1 MELFVIL
8 HYLLRTHKK
17 YTVLMEHLQ
26 LNEYQQSALN
36 RISVETLTPM
46 QEAAITAC
54 RRHNDMVLLSP
65 TGTGKTL
72 AYLLPV
78 IEQLRLGVE
87 GVQAMVIVPS
97 RELALQIDS
106 VVKSMALPW
115 KAMSVYGGRAAM
127 DEHRSMKGISPSIII
142 GTPGRLNDHLTKG
155 NIDARGIQTLVIDE
169 FDKCLELGFQGE
181 MQEVIEKLPAVRR
194 HYLTSATDME
204 EIPAF
209 TGMHN
214 SMKLDYLTMCEA
226 DSRVHTF
233 IVHSE
238 SKDKLHTLYKLL
250 CTLAG
255 GQAIVFCN
263 HRESVERVGGYL
275 REQKL
280 AYEAYHGG
288 MEQELR
294 ERALYKFRNGS
305 SNVLISTDL
314 AARGLDI
321 PEVQHII
328 HYHLPGSEDAYIHRT
343 GRTARWNAE
352 GSSYLILHS
361 EEHVPEYLTSAI
373 EDYVLPERA
382 PRPEPPQWSTL
393 YIGRGKK
400 DKINK
405 VDIAGFL
412 YKKGGLTRDD
422 VGVIDVHDYYA
433 YVAIR
438 RTKVKQLL
446 AMVAGE
452 KIKGLKT
459 KIEVAK

>member
-1 MELFVIL
+1 MDQS
-8 HYLLRTHKK
+8 
-17 YTVLMEHLQ
+17 Q
-26 LNEYQQSALN
+26 LNELQSAALAKLA
-36 RISVETLTPM
+36 ITGLTPM
-46 QEAAITAC
+46 QEEALSAC
-54 RRHNDMVLLSP
+54 RQHRDVILLSP

-72 AYLLPV
+72 AYLLPL
-78 IEQLRLGVE
+78 IERMQIGVA
-87 GVQAMVIVPS
+87 GVQAIVIVPS
-97 RELALQIDS
+97 RELALQIDT
-106 VVKSMALPW
+106 VWRSMALPW

-127 DEHRSMKGISPSIII
+127 DEHRSMKGIDPSLII
-142 GTPGRLNDHLTKG
+142 GTPGRLNDHLEKG
-155 NIDARGIQTLVIDE
+155 NIDARAVTTLIIDE

-181 MQEVIEKLPAVRR
+181 MQEVIEKLPQVRNR
-194 HYLTSATDME
+194 CLTSATDME
-204 EIPAF
+204 EIPLF
-209 TGMHN
+209 TGVRRPQ
-214 SMKLDYLTMCEA
+214 KIDYLDAAQGE
-226 DSRVHTF
+226 SRVSTY

-250 CTLAG
+250 CALGG

-263 HRESVERVGGYL
+263 HRESVDRVGGYL

-280 AYEAYHGG
+280 AHEVYHGG
-288 MEQELR
+288 MDQELR

-321 PEVQHII
+321 PEMQHVI

-343 GRTARWNAE
+343 GRTARWDAE

-361 EEHVPEYLTSAI
+361 EERVPEYLTAEI

-382 PRPEPPQWSTL
+382 SRPEPPQWTTL

-405 VDIAGFL
+405 VDVAGFL

-422 VGVIDVHDYYA
+422 VGTIDVHDYYA
-433 YVAIR
+433 YVAVR
-438 RTKVKQLL
+438 RTKVRQLL
-446 AMVAGE
+446 TMVANE

-459 KIEVAK
+459 RMEIAK

>member
-1 MELFVIL
+1 M
-8 HYLLRTHKK
+8 THTG
-17 YTVLMEHLQ
+17 Y
-26 LNEYQQSALN
+26 NEYQAAALAKLA
-36 RISVETLTPM
+36 ITDLTPM
-46 QEAAITAC
+46 QEEALAAC
-54 RRHNDMVLLSP
+54 RTANDVVLLSP

-72 AYLLPV
+72 AYLLPL
-78 IEQLRLGVE
+78 IERLQLGVA
-87 GVQAMVIVPS
+87 GVQAVVIVPS
-97 RELALQIDS
+97 RELALQIDM
-106 VVKSMALPW
+106 VWRAMALPW

-127 DEHRSMKGISPSIII
+127 DEHRSMKGIAPSIVV
-142 GTPGRLNDHLTKG
+142 GTPGRLNDHLGKG
-155 NIDARGIQTLVIDE
+155 NIDARTVRTLVIDE

-181 MQEVIEKLPAVRR
+181 MQQVIEQLPSVRNR
-194 HYLTSATDME
+194 CLTSATDME

-209 TGMHN
+209 TGVRDAVRI
-214 SMKLDYLTMCEA
+214 DYLDTAHAEN
-226 DSRVHTF
+226 RVSTYV
-233 IVHSE
+233 VHSE

-250 CTLAG
+250 CALGG
-255 GQAIVFCN
+255 GQTIVFCN

-275 REQKL
+275 REQRL
-280 AYEAYHGG
+280 AHEVYHGG

-321 PEVQHII
+321 PEMQHVI
-328 HYHLPGSEDAYIHRT
+328 HYHLPGSEEAYIHRT
-343 GRTARWNAE
+343 GRTARWDAE
-352 GSSYLILHS
+352 GCSYLILHG
-361 EEHVPEYLTSAI
+361 EEHVPEYLATGV

-382 PRPEPPQWSTL
+382 SRPEPPQWTTL

-400 DKINK
+400 DKINR

-422 VGVIDVHDYYA
+422 VGTIDVHDYYA
-433 YVAIR
+433 YVAVR

-446 AMVAGE
+446 AMVANE

-459 KIEVAK
+459 RMEIAR

>member
-1 MELFVIL
+1 M
-8 HYLLRTHKK
+8 THTG
-17 YTVLMEHLQ
+17 Y
-26 LNEYQQSALN
+26 NEYQAAALAKLA
-36 RISVETLTPM
+36 ITDLTPM
-46 QEAAITAC
+46 QEEALAAC
-54 RRHNDMVLLSP
+54 RTANDVVLLSP

-72 AYLLPV
+72 AYLLPL
-78 IEQLRLGVE
+78 IERLQLGVA

-97 RELALQIDS
+97 RELALQIDM
-106 VVKSMALPW
+106 VWRAMALPW

-127 DEHRSMKGISPSIII
+127 DEHRSMKGMAPSVVV
-142 GTPGRLNDHLTKG
+142 GTPGRLNDHLGKG
-155 NIDARGIQTLVIDE
+155 NIDARTVRTLVIDE

-181 MQEVIEKLPAVRR
+181 MQQVIEQLPSVRNR
-194 HYLTSATDME
+194 YLTSATDME

-209 TGMHN
+209 TGVRDAVRI
-214 SMKLDYLTMCEA
+214 DYLDTAHTE
-226 DSRVHTF
+226 SRVSTYV
-233 IVHSE
+233 VHSE

-250 CTLAG
+250 CALGG
-255 GQAIVFCN
+255 GQTIVFCN

-275 REQKL
+275 REQRL
-280 AYEAYHGG
+280 AHEVYHGG

-321 PEVQHII
+321 PEMQHVI
-328 HYHLPGSEDAYIHRT
+328 HYHLPGSEEAYIHRT
-343 GRTARWNAE
+343 GRTARWDAE
-352 GSSYLILHS
+352 GCSYLILHG
-361 EEHVPEYLTSAI
+361 EEHVPEYLATEV

-382 PRPEPPQWSTL
+382 SRPEPPQWTTL

-400 DKINK
+400 DKINR

-412 YKKGGLTRDD
+412 YKRGGLTRDD
-422 VGVIDVHDYYA
+422 VGTIDVHDYYA
-433 YVAIR
+433 YVAVR

-446 AMVAGE
+446 AMVANE

-459 KIEVAK
+459 RMEIAR

>member
-1 MELFVIL
+1 
-8 HYLLRTHKK
+8 
-17 YTVLMEHLQ
+17 MEHLQ

-250 CTLAG
+250 CTLVG

-275 REQKL
+275 HEQKL

-361 EEHVPEYLTSAI
+361 EEHVPEYLTSVI

-433 YVAIR
+433 YVAVR
-438 RTKVKQLL
+438 RTKVKLL
-446 AMVAGE
+446 LSMLANE
-452 KIKGLKT
+452 KIKGLK
-459 KIEVAK
+459 AKVELAK

>member
-1 MELFVIL
+1 MNQS
-8 HYLLRTHKK
+8 H
-17 YTVLMEHLQ
+17 
-26 LNEYQQSALN
+26 LNELQVAALAKLA
-36 RISVETLTPM
+36 ITELTPM
-46 QEAAITAC
+46 QQEALDAC
-54 RRHNDMVLLSP
+54 RQHRDVVLLSP

-72 AYLLPV
+72 AYLLPL
-78 IEQLRLGVE
+78 IERMQVGVV

-97 RELALQIDS
+97 RELALQIDN
-106 VVKSMALPW
+106 VWRSMALPW

-127 DEHRSMKGISPSIII
+127 DEHRSMKGIAPSVII
-142 GTPGRLNDHLTKG
+142 GTPGRLNDHLEKG
-155 NIDARGIQTLVIDE
+155 NIDARAITTLVIDE

-181 MQEVIEKLPAVRR
+181 MQQVIEKLPSVRNR
-194 HYLTSATDME
+194 CLTSATDME
-204 EIPAF
+204 EIPLF
-209 TGMHN
+209 TGVRKPLKIN
-214 SMKLDYLTMCEA
+214 YLDATQVE
-226 DSRVHTF
+226 SRVSTY

-250 CTLAG
+250 CALGG

-263 HRESVERVGGYL
+263 HRESVDRVGGYL

-280 AYEAYHGG
+280 AHEVYHGG
-288 MEQELR
+288 MDQELR

-321 PEVQHII
+321 PEMQHVI

-343 GRTARWNAE
+343 GRTARWDAE

-361 EEHVPEYLTSAI
+361 EERVPEYLTADT

-382 PRPEPPQWSTL
+382 SRPEPPQWTTL

-422 VGVIDVHDYYA
+422 VGTIDVHDYYA
-433 YVAIR
+433 YVAVR
-438 RTKVKQLL
+438 RTKVRQLL
-446 AMVAGE
+446 TMVANE

-459 KIEVAK
+459 RMEIAK

>member
-1 MELFVIL
+1 MDQS
-8 HYLLRTHKK
+8 
-17 YTVLMEHLQ
+17 Q
-26 LNEYQQSALN
+26 LNELQSAALAKLA
-36 RISVETLTPM
+36 ITELTPM
-46 QEAAITAC
+46 QEEALSAC
-54 RRHNDMVLLSP
+54 RQHRDVILLSP

-72 AYLLPV
+72 AYLLPL
-78 IEQLRLGVE
+78 IERMQIGVA
-87 GVQAMVIVPS
+87 GVQAIVIVPS
-97 RELALQIDS
+97 RELALQIDT
-106 VVKSMALPW
+106 VWRSMALPW

-127 DEHRSMKGISPSIII
+127 DEHRSMKGIDPSLII
-142 GTPGRLNDHLTKG
+142 GTPGRLNDHLEKG
-155 NIDARGIQTLVIDE
+155 NIDARAVTTLIIDE

-181 MQEVIEKLPAVRR
+181 MQEVIEMLPQVRNR
-194 HYLTSATDME
+194 CLTSATDME
-204 EIPAF
+204 EIPLF
-209 TGMHN
+209 TGVRRPQ
-214 SMKLDYLTMCEA
+214 KIDYLDAAQGE
-226 DSRVHTF
+226 SRVSTY

-250 CTLAG
+250 CALGG

-263 HRESVERVGGYL
+263 HRESVDRVGGYL

-280 AYEAYHGG
+280 AHEVYHGG
-288 MEQELR
+288 MDQELR

-321 PEVQHII
+321 PEMQHVI

-343 GRTARWNAE
+343 GRTARWDAE
-352 GSSYLILHS
+352 GSSYLIMHS
-361 EEHVPEYLTSAI
+361 EERVPEYLTAEI

-382 PRPEPPQWSTL
+382 SRPEPPQWTTL

-405 VDIAGFL
+405 VDVAGFL

-422 VGVIDVHDYYA
+422 VGTIDVHDYYA
-433 YVAIR
+433 YVAVR
-438 RTKVKQLL
+438 RTKVRQLL
-446 AMVAGE
+446 TMVANE

-459 KIEVAK
+459 RMEIAK

>member
-1 MELFVIL
+1 M
-8 HYLLRTHKK
+8 HTGY
-17 YTVLMEHLQ
+17 
-26 LNEYQQSALN
+26 NEYQAAALAKFA
-36 RISVETLTPM
+36 ITDLTPM
-46 QEAAITAC
+46 QEEALAAC
-54 RRHNDMVLLSP
+54 RTANDVVLLSP

-72 AYLLPV
+72 AYLLPL
-78 IEQLRLGVE
+78 IERLQLGVA

-97 RELALQIDS
+97 RELALQIDM
-106 VVKSMALPW
+106 VWRAMALPW

-127 DEHRSMKGISPSIII
+127 DEHRSMRGMAPSVVV
-142 GTPGRLNDHLTKG
+142 GTPGRLSDHLSKG
-155 NIDARGIQTLVIDE
+155 NIDARTVRTLVIDE

-181 MQEVIEKLPAVRR
+181 MQQVIEQLPAVRNR
-194 HYLTSATDME
+194 CLTSATDME

-209 TGMHN
+209 TGVRDAVRI
-214 SMKLDYLTMCEA
+214 DYLDTAHAE
-226 DSRVHTF
+226 SRVSTYV
-233 IVHSE
+233 VHSE

-250 CTLAG
+250 CALGG
-255 GQAIVFCN
+255 GQTIVFCN

-275 REQKL
+275 REQRL
-280 AYEAYHGG
+280 AHEVYHGG

-321 PEVQHII
+321 PEMQHVI
-328 HYHLPGSEDAYIHRT
+328 HYHLPGSEEAYIHRT
-343 GRTARWNAE
+343 GRTARWDAE
-352 GSSYLILHS
+352 GCSYLILHG
-361 EEHVPEYLTSAI
+361 EEHVPEYLATEV

-382 PRPEPPQWSTL
+382 SRPEPPQWTTL

-400 DKINK
+400 DKINR

-412 YKKGGLTRDD
+412 YKRGGLTRDD
-422 VGVIDVHDYYA
+422 VGTIDVHDYYA
-433 YVAIR
+433 YVAVR

-446 AMVAGE
+446 AMVANE

-459 KIEVAK
+459 RMEIAR

>member
-1 MELFVIL
+1 MNQS
-8 HYLLRTHKK
+8 H
-17 YTVLMEHLQ
+17 
-26 LNEYQQSALN
+26 LNELQVAALAKLA
-36 RISVETLTPM
+36 ITELTPM
-46 QEAAITAC
+46 QQEALDAC
-54 RRHNDMVLLSP
+54 RQHRDVVLLSP

-72 AYLLPV
+72 AYLLPL
-78 IEQLRLGVE
+78 IERMQVGAV

-97 RELALQIDS
+97 RELALQIDN
-106 VVKSMALPW
+106 VWRSMALPW

-127 DEHRSMKGISPSIII
+127 DEHRSMKGIAPSVII
-142 GTPGRLNDHLTKG
+142 GTPGRLNDHLEKG
-155 NIDARGIQTLVIDE
+155 NIDARTITTLVIDE

-181 MQEVIEKLPAVRR
+181 MQQVIEKLPSVRNR
-194 HYLTSATDME
+194 CLTSATDME
-204 EIPAF
+204 EIPLF
-209 TGMHN
+209 TGVRKPLKIN
-214 SMKLDYLTMCEA
+214 YLDATQVE
-226 DSRVHTF
+226 SRVSTY

-250 CTLAG
+250 CALGG

-263 HRESVERVGGYL
+263 HRESVDRVGGYL

-280 AYEAYHGG
+280 AHEVYHGG
-288 MEQELR
+288 MDQELR

-321 PEVQHII
+321 PEMQHVI

-343 GRTARWNAE
+343 GRTARWDAE

-361 EEHVPEYLTSAI
+361 EERVPEYLTADT

-382 PRPEPPQWSTL
+382 SRPEPPQWTTL

-422 VGVIDVHDYYA
+422 VGTIDVHDYYA
-433 YVAIR
+433 YVAVR
-438 RTKVKQLL
+438 RTKVRQLL
-446 AMVAGE
+446 TMVANE

-459 KIEVAK
+459 RMEIAI

>member
-1 MELFVIL
+1 
-8 HYLLRTHKK
+8 
-17 YTVLMEHLQ
+17 MEHLQ

-250 CTLAG
+250 CTLVG

-422 VGVIDVHDYYA
+422 VGTIDVHDYYA

-438 RTKVKQLL
+438 RTKVKLL
-446 AMVAGE
+446 FSMLTNE
-452 KIKGLKT
+452 KIKGQK
-459 KIEVAK
+459 AKVELAK

>member
-1 MELFVIL
+1 M
-8 HYLLRTHKK
+8 THTG
-17 YTVLMEHLQ
+17 Y
-26 LNEYQQSALN
+26 NEYQAAALAKLA
-36 RISVETLTPM
+36 ITDLTPM
-46 QEAAITAC
+46 QEEALAAC
-54 RRHNDMVLLSP
+54 RTANDVVLLSP

-72 AYLLPV
+72 AYLLPL
-78 IEQLRLGVE
+78 IERLQLGVA

-97 RELALQIDS
+97 RELALQIDM
-106 VVKSMALPW
+106 VWRAMALPW

-127 DEHRSMKGISPSIII
+127 DEHRSMKGMAPSVVV
-142 GTPGRLNDHLTKG
+142 GTPGRLSDHLGKG
-155 NIDARGIQTLVIDE
+155 NIDARTVRTLVIDE

-181 MQEVIEKLPAVRR
+181 MQQVIEQLPSVRNR
-194 HYLTSATDME
+194 YLTSATDME

-209 TGMHN
+209 TGVRDAVRI
-214 SMKLDYLTMCEA
+214 DYLDTAHTE
-226 DSRVHTF
+226 SRVSTYV
-233 IVHSE
+233 VHSE

-250 CTLAG
+250 CALGG
-255 GQAIVFCN
+255 GQTIVFCN

-275 REQKL
+275 REQRL
-280 AYEAYHGG
+280 AHEVYHGG

-321 PEVQHII
+321 PEMQHVI
-328 HYHLPGSEDAYIHRT
+328 HYHLPGSEEAYIHRT
-343 GRTARWNAE
+343 GRTARWDAE
-352 GSSYLILHS
+352 GCSYLILHG
-361 EEHVPEYLTSAI
+361 EEHVPEYLATEV

-382 PRPEPPQWSTL
+382 SRPEPPQWTTL

-400 DKINK
+400 DKINR

-412 YKKGGLTRDD
+412 YKRGGLTRDD
-422 VGVIDVHDYYA
+422 VGTIDVHDYYA
-433 YVAIR
+433 YVAVR

-446 AMVAGE
+446 AMVANE

-459 KIEVAK
+459 RMEIAR

>member
-1 MELFVIL
+1 MYRYKIDYKEVNLQHIDIA
-8 HYLLRTHKK
+8 
-17 YTVLMEHLQ
+17 MNHLQ
-26 LNEYQQSALN
+26 LNEYQQSALT
-36 RISVETLTPM
+36 RLTIESLTPM
-46 QEAAITAC
+46 QEDALTAC
-54 RRHNDMVLLSP
+54 RKHNDVVLLSP

-72 AYLLPV
+72 AYLLPM
-78 IEQLRLGVE
+78 IEGLQVGKE

-106 VVKSMALPW
+106 VIKAMALPW

-127 DEHRSMKGISPSIII
+127 DEHRTMKGVNPSIII
-142 GTPGRLNDHLTKG
+142 GTPGRLNDHLSKG
-155 NIDARGIQTLVIDE
+155 NIDAKSIQLLVIDE

-181 MQEVIEKLPAVRR
+181 MQQVIEQLPAVRR
-194 HYLTSATDME
+194 RYLTSATDMD
-204 EIPAF
+204 EIPQF
-209 TGMHN
+209 TGVRTPFKIN
-214 SMKLDYLTMCEA
+214 YLEA
-226 DSRVHTF
+226 DNESRVHTYV
-233 IVHSE
+233 VHSE
-238 SKDKLHTLYKLL
+238 SKDKLQTLYKLL
-250 CTLAG
+250 CTLNG

-263 HRESVERVGGYL
+263 HRESVDRVGSYL

-280 AYEAYHGG
+280 AHEAYHGG
-288 MEQELR
+288 MEQEIR

-328 HYHLPGSEDAYIHRT
+328 HYHLPGGEDAYIHRT
-343 GRTARWNAE
+343 GRTARWTAE

-361 EEHVPEYLTSAI
+361 EEHTPEYLTTTI
-373 EDYVLPERA
+373 EDYPLPERVG
-382 PRPEPPQWSTL
+382 RPEQPAWTTI

-412 YKKGGLTRDD
+412 YKKGQLTRED
-422 VGVIDVHDYYA
+422 VGNIDVHDYYA
-433 YVAIR
+433 YVAVR

-446 AMVAGE
+446 SMVANE

-459 KIEVAK
+459 KMEIAK

>member
-1 MELFVIL
+1 
-8 HYLLRTHKK
+8 
-17 YTVLMEHLQ
+17 MEHLQ
-26 LNEYQQSALN
+26 LNEYQQRALT

-46 QEAAITAC
+46 QEAAISAC
-54 RRHNDMVLLSP
+54 RNHNDMVLLSP

-78 IEQLRLGVE
+78 IGQLRLGVE

-209 TGMHN
+209 TGMRN
-214 SMKLDYLTMCEA
+214 SIKLDYLTMCEV

-238 SKDKLHTLYKLL
+238 SKDKLHALYKLL
-250 CTLAG
+250 CTLPG

-275 REQKL
+275 REQRL
-280 AYEAYHGG
+280 ACEAYHGG
-288 MEQELR
+288 LEQELR

-305 SNVLISTDL
+305 SNVLVSTDL

-352 GSSYLILHS
+352 GCSYLILHS
-361 EEHVPEYLTSAI
+361 EEHVPEYLKADV
-373 EDYVLPERA
+373 ENYPLPER
-382 PRPEPPQWSTL
+382 PQRPEQPQWSTL
-393 YIGRGKK
+393 YVGRGKK

-433 YVAIR
+433 YVAVR

-446 AMVAGE
+446 SMLANE
-452 KIKGLKT
+452 KIKGLRT